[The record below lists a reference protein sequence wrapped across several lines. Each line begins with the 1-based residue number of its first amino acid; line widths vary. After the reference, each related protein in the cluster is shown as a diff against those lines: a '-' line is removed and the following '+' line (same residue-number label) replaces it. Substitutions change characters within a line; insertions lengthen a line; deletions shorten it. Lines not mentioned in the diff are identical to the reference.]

1 MGEETLM
8 MLKAVGDETRFKILQ
23 CLLERNFC
31 VRALAKQLGL
41 AEATISQHLK
51 IMREAGLVRGEKRG
65 YFTHYQVNREAL
77 LELAEMLRTMATIEQ
92 RRCLSRAEGCEVSD
106 HCRGE

>member
-1 MGEETLM
+1 MI
-8 MLKAVGDETRFKILQ
+8 LKVVADETRFKMLQ
-23 CLLERNFC
+23 YLLERNFC

-65 YFTHYQVNREAL
+65 YFTHYQVNREPL
-77 LELAEMLRTMATIEQ
+77 LELAETLRTLATIEQ
-92 RRCLSRAEGCEVSD
+92 KRCLSRMEGCEVSD
-106 HCRGE
+106 HCRGQ